1 MMKLNTARSNPV
13 YRAGAFLLC
22 LALVSVAF
30 WSTFMITWKWD
41 DFWTGGDYYSS
52 YTAVDDAQDFV
63 YGLREIL
70 QLRQQQEWGGTL
82 NYSEQERLAF
92 LEKQLDLSLI
102 HISEPT
108 RP

>member
-41 DFWTGGDYYSS
+41 DFWTGGD
-52 YTAVDDAQDFV
+52 
-63 YGLREIL
+63 
-70 QLRQQQEWGGTL
+70 
-82 NYSEQERLAF
+82 
-92 LEKQLDLSLI
+92 
-102 HISEPT
+102 
-108 RP
+108 